1 MADRKTDMT
10 IAFIHA
16 HPQEAARALEQL
28 GTNEI
33 AGLLSSLPE
42 PEATQLLASM
52 LPQYAAGLADTL
64 EPELLSSLLAQINPA
79 QAVIILRHM
88 PPKKRKQLV
97 DGMPMRPKAAC
108 LLLLT
113 YAEGTVGACMHSKAF
128 TLPDDCSV
136 AEALQRLA
144 AETASHDTGPIY
156 VINSQRHVR
165 GVVQL
170 SKLIGAAAEL
180 PLASLWDAAPS
191 ALQGQATLLAVLD
204 NPVWSSNDSVPVLN
218 RHQQFV
224 GTLSH
229 ARLRQGIAELASN
242 MPQPAASDPASG
254 LTEVYGSSMLALLE
268 SLGEATGLWKKK
280 PEDSKR

>member
-28 GTNEI
+28 GTTEI
-33 AGLLSSLPE
+33 ADLVSSLPE
-42 PEATQLLASM
+42 SEAAQLLGSM
-52 LPQYAAGLADTL
+52 LPQYAARLADTL
-64 EPELLSSLLAQINPA
+64 ETELLSNLLAQISPA

-88 PPKKRKQLV
+88 SPKMRKQLV
-97 DGMPMRPKAAC
+97 DGMPVRAKAAC

-144 AETASHDTGPIY
+144 AETAVHDTGPIH
-156 VINSQRHVR
+156 VVNSQRHVR

-180 PLASLWDAAPS
+180 PLASLWDAAPL
-191 ALQGQATLLAVLD
+191 ALQGQATLLSVRDNAV
-204 NPVWSSNDSVPVLN
+204 WASNDSVPVLN

-229 ARLRQGIAELASN
+229 ARLRQGIAELATN
-242 MPQPAASDPASG
+242 MPPPADSDPASG

-280 PEDSKR
+280 REESKR